1 MNRLQ
6 LITGTA
12 LIGFSALT
20 AQAAPG
26 PADEMRKMRDPFPI
40 DLAAAEARRAE
51 HFARLDADG
60 DGRVTA
66 EEFAASRW
74 HPRGGPGMHGKHG
87 DRKFGAHGER
97 RGDGNRHERRRER
110 AEGTDPAADTA
121 ARAARREAMAARR
134 AEHDGKLFA
143 KLDTDGDGK
152 LSASEFDTRKLR
164 DAQRSIARSAM
175 FERLDAN
182 GDGALTQDELPD
194 PVGRLRALDADGDG
208 QVTREEARAMRRGKP
223 ANGG

>member
-1 MNRLQ
+1 MKRLQ
-6 LITGTA
+6 LVTGTA

-26 PADEMRKMRDPFPI
+26 PADEMCWMHDPFPI

-51 HFARLDADG
+51 HFAELDADG

-74 HPRGGPGMHGKHG
+74 HPRGGPGMHGMYGDHRFAPHGEGHG
-87 DRKFGAHGER
+87 DGTWR
-97 RGDGNRHERRRER
+97 ERRRER
-110 AEGTDPAADTA
+110 VEGTDRAADTA

-134 AEHDGKLFA
+134 AEQDGKLFA
-143 KLDTDGDGK
+143 MLDTDGDGK

-164 DAQRSIARSAM
+164 DAQRALARSAM

-182 GDGALTQDELPD
+182 GDGVLTLDELPD
-194 PVGRLRALDADGDG
+194 PVSRLRALDADGDG
-208 QVTREEARAMRRGKP
+208 QVTREEAKALRRGKS